1 MTIGESKT
9 KLDNLEK
16 KIAKEN
22 PEGWSLAMSMEKKS
36 KEIAQLKLDN
46 IVKWVSPKSDE
57 QNKNSQSN
65 QN

>member
-36 KEIAQLKLDN
+36 KEIAQHKLDN
-46 IVKWVSPKSDE
+46 IV
-57 QNKNSQSN
+57 
-65 QN
+65 